1 MNWWATGQFLNARV
15 ASQGSVLDWSHFPC
29 FACHIATLPHWHR
42 TLFQKVCCIHHSN
55 YEKQYFRKWA
65 QSHRTITQS
74 TEIAHKNHQNINN
87 ILLWLIFE
95 LELLLPSGAKMA
107 KWPKSQNFHCLLSP
121 RRLKLASTLE
131 TQIWVNS
138 QNFKRRIKLEIII
151 FPCGKV
157 LPDFEMK
164 DVLRK
169 VIFRQDVERRI
180 NGHSLR
186 ERHRLFS
193 FQHKKSLSQKKPI
206 FVLSCFRFPPIFVT
220 NPPWSV
226 SEGWWS
232 GMGSPVAGFLTAP
245 KYGEFQFWMSGSLCS
260 SSPTRT
266 SLMCAVGRNQ
276 TPVSKWFLCCRC
288 ITCLNSIACL
298 TSHLGRRSIII
309 ITSGSRKWY
318 LACQP
323 SSLITFLLVSKTGLI
338 NPASVIYLS

>member
-1 MNWWATGQFLNARV
+1 M
-15 ASQGSVLDWSHFPC
+15 
-29 FACHIATLPHWHR
+29 
-42 TLFQKVCCIHHSN
+42 
-55 YEKQYFRKWA
+55 
-65 QSHRTITQS
+65 
-74 TEIAHKNHQNINN
+74 NN

-95 LELLLPSGAKMA
+95 LELLLPSGVKMA

-121 RRLKLASTLE
+121 RRLKLALTLE
-131 TQIWVNS
+131 IWVNY

-220 NPPWSV
+220 NPPWSE

-232 GMGSPVAGFLTAP
+232 GIGSPVAGFLTAP

-276 TPVSKWFLCCRC
+276 TPVSKWFLCRY

-298 TSHLGRRSIII
+298 TSGETFYHYYHLG
-309 ITSGSRKWY
+309 
-318 LACQP
+318 
-323 SSLITFLLVSKTGLI
+323 FSKVMI
-338 NPASVIYLS
+338 WHVNHPPY